1 MGRIRVLDP
10 ETVGL
15 VAAGEVVDRP
25 ASVVKEL
32 VENAFDAGASCVEV
46 VVEKELKS
54 ITVRDN
60 GCGIAEADVLL
71 AFERHA
77 TSKITCGADLERIT
91 TFGFRGEALPSIAA
105 VARVELKTRV
115 ADAVGGTLVR
125 IEGGQ
130 VVDCRP
136 VGAPPGTTV
145 TVGDL
150 FYNTPA
156 RRKFLCSPRVELGHV
171 TDMTGRLALGRPD
184 VAVRL
189 ESGGRELFRTP
200 GTGLA
205 GAVRAIYGEAVAAA
219 LVPVEAEGA
228 GVRLTGFVGRPEL
241 VRTTRRG
248 QTWFVNGRYVKHGG
262 LTAAVYEA
270 YGTLLPTGKHP
281 FFVLHLTLDPGFV
294 DVNVHPQ
301 KLTVRFDRE
310 REVLAFARG
319 AVKKALFGRA
329 VLIPGTAGKGAAGGT
344 PSGAG
349 FRRVLPDWL
358 PGRGPVPGLFIREE
372 TERYGAGAVA
382 TAAEAAA
389 TTRLLPG
396 EGGPPGAGS
405 EGDTAAGTP
414 GILLPGAGAL
424 PAGVAEAVSPG
435 ATSDPGAVSATFP
448 ALEYLAFLPP
458 TYLLAAGPEGLYL
471 IDQHAAHERVLFEA
485 FGVALARGG
494 IVSQLLVTPELVEVR
509 GFAPEVAEEL
519 ERFGFL
525 VEAFGEDAVL
535 LRGVP
540 AGVSVERGRLL
551 LAELLALFTAG
562 EQAGGGPGA
571 GREKAALASLACHAA
586 INAGERLAVPE
597 AAALINQLAACR
609 EPFTCPHG
617 RPTVVCLG
625 YGELARRFGRR

>member
-46 VVEKELKS
+46 VVDKELKS

-77 TSKITCGADLERIT
+77 TSKIACGADLERIT

-115 ADAVGGTLVR
+115 AGAVGGTLVR

-130 VVDCRP
+130 VVDFRP

-145 TVGDL
+145 TVRDL

-156 RRKFLCSPRVELGHV
+156 RRKFLSSPRVELGRV
-171 TDMTGRLALGRPD
+171 TEMTGRLALGRPD

-228 GVRLTGFVGRPEL
+228 GVQLTGFVGRPEL

-262 LTAAVYEA
+262 LTTAVYEA
-270 YGTLLPTGKHP
+270 YGTLLPAGKHP
-281 FFVLHLTLDPGFV
+281 FFVLHLMLDPGFV

-329 VLIPGTAGKGAAGGT
+329 VLIPGVAGKGAAGGT

-349 FRRVLPDWL
+349 FRGGLPDRL
-358 PGRGPVPGLFIREE
+358 FGREPVPGIFFKEE
-372 TERYGAGAVA
+372 TGYYRTGATGL
-382 TAAEAAA
+382 AAA
-389 TTRLLPG
+389 TTEEAVQVRLLPG
-396 EGGPPGAGS
+396 EGGLPGAGS
-405 EGDTAAGTP
+405 EGDT
-414 GILLPGAGAL
+414 GAGA
-424 PAGVAEAVSPG
+424 A
-435 ATSDPGAVSATFP
+435 SAIFP
-448 ALEYLAFLPP
+448 ALEYLAFLLP

-485 FGVALARGG
+485 FGTALARGG
-494 IVSQLLVTPELVEVR
+494 IASQLLVTPELVEIR
-509 GFAPEVAEEL
+509 GFDPEAVEEL
-519 ERFGFL
+519 GRFGFL

-540 AGVSVERGRLL
+540 AGLGAERGRLL
-551 LAELLALFTAG
+551 LAELLDLLATG
-562 EQAGGGPGA
+562 EQADGGPGA
-571 GREKAALASLACHAA
+571 GREKAVLASLACHAA
-586 INAGERLAVPE
+586 VKAGERLTAPE

-617 RPTVVCLG
+617 RPTTVCLG
-625 YGELARRFGRR
+625 HEELARRFGRR

>member
-46 VVEKELKS
+46 VVDKELKS

-77 TSKITCGADLERIT
+77 TSKITCGADLERVA

-115 ADAVGGTLVR
+115 AGAVGGTLVR

-130 VVDCRP
+130 VVDFRP

-145 TVGDL
+145 TVRDL

-156 RRKFLCSPRVELGHV
+156 RRKFLSSPRVELGRV
-171 TDMTGRLALGRPD
+171 TEMTGRLALGRPD

-270 YGTLLPTGKHP
+270 YGTLLPAGKHP

-301 KLTVRFDRE
+301 KLTVRFDQE

-329 VLIPGTAGKGAAGGT
+329 VLIPGAKGKGTPGGM

-349 FRRVLPDWL
+349 FRWGLSDRL
-358 PGRGPVPGLFIREE
+358 PGREPASGVFFREE
-372 TERYGAGAVA
+372 TRRYGEGAA
-382 TAAEAAA
+382 RLTAAAAEETA
-389 TTRLLPG
+389 QVRLLPG
-396 EGGPPGAGS
+396 EGGLPSAGS
-405 EGDTAAGTP
+405 EGAAAADVVGT
-414 GILLPGAGAL
+414 I
-424 PAGVAEAVSPG
+424 
-435 ATSDPGAVSATFP
+435 FP

-458 TYLLAAGPEGLYL
+458 TYILAAGPEGLYL

-485 FGVALARGG
+485 FGAALARGG
-494 IVSQLLVTPELVEVR
+494 IASQLLVAPELVEVR
-509 GFAPEVAEEL
+509 GFDPEAAGEL
-519 ERFGFL
+519 ARFGFL
-525 VEAFGEDAVL
+525 VEAFGEDAAL

-540 AGVSVERGRLL
+540 AGLGAERGRLL
-551 LAELLALFTAG
+551 LAELLDLWAAG
-562 EQAGGGPGA
+562 EQVDGGSGA

-586 INAGERLAVPE
+586 VKAGERLAAPE
-597 AAALINQLAACR
+597 AAALISQLAACR

-617 RPTVVCLG
+617 RPTAVCLG
-625 YGELARRFGRR
+625 YEELARRFGRR